1 MLPRWF
7 KIYEEFGVRV
17 LKKITPNQNY
27 WLITYD
33 QGKVKPDKM
42 LAMLKADESIME
54 AEFNKE
60 TSTRE
65 DR

>member
-7 KIYEEFGVRV
+7 KSYEELGVRV
-17 LKKITPNQNY
+17 LKRITPNQNY

-33 QGKVKPDKM
+33 QGKVKPEKM